1 MINVTEEWQMELIE
15 RINIAKPMQSKWIRA
30 DRLWNRIAGS
40 AFFSTEEKEKIR
52 LVIETEPGEE
62 TK

>member
-1 MINVTEEWQMELIE
+1 MKILVDRVRKQAELDASDAIGV
-15 RINIAKPMQSKWIRA
+15 RPVFKISMRN
-30 DRLWNRIAGS
+30 
-40 AFFSTEEKEKIR
+40 EKTRMPRKEKKKIR

>member
-1 MINVTEEWQMELIE
+1 MQLAE
-15 RINIAKPMQSKWIRA
+15 RINIAKPMKSKWIRA
-30 DRLWNRIAGS
+30 DRLWDRIAGS

>member
-1 MINVTEEWQMELIE
+1 MQFIE
-15 RINIAKPMQSKWIRA
+15 KMDEMSIAKPMQSKWIRA